1 MSFAESKDIPESLVP
16 QPRPFLDL
24 QSYRRRVRWTQGS
37 LTSSNNRCELVF
49 PNEDCA
55 SLNGRLRFR
64 ATVTSTGGTNEAPEY
79 LGHSFIDRMRV
90 EIGGSKIIDL
100 DHFNLMQGIVQVAT
114 GGESHDLK
122 GNRAYNSMSSVAQL
136 DPATRE
142 TQTTFDYDI
151 PLSLLDDS
159 LLEHDRTLLPL
170 FMLPR
175 TTLTIYT
182 ADDSA
187 ATSAVGS
194 PATYVIDNI
203 ELVMTYYTS
212 PSIKSYFSSVP
223 YQLPFTGVDHRLYN
237 LPAGQ
242 SSFDLQVPSN
252 YRSLRSLVAVARP
265 NDVEND
271 FTATNKNI
279 TFDPL
284 GGQGTKWNLRVNGF
298 QLWQEDIDGRDLFF
312 DQLRRVFGNKVKKSE
327 FFALG
332 TEFSTDKF
340 ILAAQMNSMGGNEQ
354 YVSGARTNQHVSS
367 LSIHITTDTPLA
379 EPLRLDVFLLY
390 DQLLTI
396 SGGRLQV
403 IQ

>member
-1 MSFAESKDIPESLVP
+1 
-16 QPRPFLDL
+16 
-24 QSYRRRVRWTQGS
+24 
-37 LTSSNNRCELVF
+37 
-49 PNEDCA
+49 
-55 SLNGRLRFR
+55 
-64 ATVTSTGGTNEAPEY
+64 
-79 LGHSFIDRMRV
+79 
-90 EIGGSKIIDL
+90 
-100 DHFNLMQGIVQVAT
+100 MQGVVQVAT

-122 GNRAYNSMSSVAQL
+122 GNRAYNSMSAVAQL

-142 TQTTFDYDI
+142 TQTVFNYDI

-159 LLEHDRTLLPL
+159 LLEHDRSLLPL

-182 ADDSA
+182 ASDKA

-194 PATYVIDNI
+194 PATYVIDNL

-212 PSIKSYFSSVP
+212 PAIKQYFSSVP
-223 YQLPFTGVDHRLYN
+223 YNLAFTGTDHRLFV

-242 SSFDLQVPSN
+242 TQFDLQVPSN

-265 NDVEND
+265 DAIENA

-284 GGQGTKWNLRVNGF
+284 GGQNSKWNLRVNGF
-298 QLWQEDIDGRDLFF
+298 QLWQEDIDGRDLFW
-312 DQLRRVFGNKVKKSE
+312 DQLRRVFGNKVKRSE

-332 TEFSTDKF
+332 TEFSTDRF
-340 ILAAQMNSMGGNEQ
+340 ILAAQMNSLGGNEQ
-354 YVSGARTNQHVSS
+354 FVSGARTNQHVSS
-367 LSIHITTDTPLA
+367 LSVHITTDTPLA
-379 EPLRLDVFLLY
+379 APLLLDVFLLY

-396 SGGRLQV
+396 AGGDLQL